1 MLSLTCPVGRLD
13 PPRRT
18 RPSQKEVPLTMITN
32 RELATMN
39 RRAALPLYGAT
50 APVLFTAR

>member
-1 MLSLTCPVGRLD
+1 
-13 PPRRT
+13 
-18 RPSQKEVPLTMITN
+18 MITT

-39 RRAALPLYGAT
+39 RRAALLPFGTA